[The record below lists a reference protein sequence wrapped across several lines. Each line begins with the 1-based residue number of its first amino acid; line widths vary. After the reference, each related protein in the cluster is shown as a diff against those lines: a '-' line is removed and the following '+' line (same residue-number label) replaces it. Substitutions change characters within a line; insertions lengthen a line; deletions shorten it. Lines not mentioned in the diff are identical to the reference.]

1 MTFTDFI
8 TTRRTTASKPTADIR
23 SRWVSRIIARNLHE
37 QGAAGADTYLRDY
50 GRGISAA
57 KVIALAIQAE
67 CEGCDDLAR
76 GFWAA
81 AYRLETG
88 LTPADQSV
96 SDVGSTQNADHPHI
110 PPALPT
116 TQQPPVLAELPAH
129 LQPGRVITMQPVDA
143 SRTREDYIADPAY
156 LGQPKRDGSRIVVCA
171 TNHTVCYQGRSTAL
185 LASPSIIFDGV
196 FVRVAAALGPFVLDG
211 ELVFLDASGGE
222 HRTGSQAAQA
232 NATNGHPDAPVRCR
246 ICVFKALFA
255 RGRDLTVEREYVR
268 IASADAIVRTAQG
281 MLIKAGVQ
289 HHDVEQVFTA
299 RTTAQKQALVSRQQA
314 EGREGEVWVRTD
326 TTYIGGKG
334 GGEAIVRTKYLEERE
349 VVITALTSTT
359 VAGRPFGAIEV
370 AEARSD
376 GAGAPLGRVGSG
388 FSTADANAIA
398 ALVARHPE
406 GLRIL
411 VRHQG
416 CTENGML
423 WHARFLRIVGPIG
436 MVA

>member
-23 SRWVSRIIARNLHE
+23 SRWVSRIIARNLHK

-50 GRGISAA
+50 GRGISTT

-88 LTPADQSV
+88 LVADPTASP
-96 SDVGSTQNADHPHI
+96 SSTTVAPQI
-110 PPALPT
+110 PPTLPAGN
-116 TQQPPVLAELPAH
+116 QPPVLTGLPAH

-171 TNHTVCYQGRSTAL
+171 TDRAVCYQGRSTAL
-185 LASPSIIFDGV
+185 LASPSRIFDGV
-196 FVRVAAALGPFVLDG
+196 FSRVAEAQGPFVLDG

-232 NATNGHPDAPVRCR
+232 NATNGHSDAPARCR

-268 IASADAIVRTAQG
+268 IASADAIARLAQG

-289 HHDVEQVFTA
+289 HYDVEQVFTA
-299 RTTAQKQALVSRQQA
+299 RTTAQKQALVGRQRA

-326 TTYIGGKG
+326 TTYISGKA

-349 VVITALTSTT
+349 VVIIALTPTT

-388 FSTADANAIA
+388 FSAADAAEIA

-406 GLRIL
+406 GLRIV

-423 WHARFLRIVGPIG
+423 WHARFLRILGPVG

>member
-50 GRGISAA
+50 GRGISTA
-57 KVIALAIQAE
+57 KVIALAIQSE
-67 CEGCDDLAR
+67 CEGCDDLAL

-88 LTPADQSV
+88 MVADFAASSSNGGTPQLPPTKRSTNASV
-96 SDVGSTQNADHPHI
+96 LSG
-110 PPALPT
+110 LP
-116 TQQPPVLAELPAH
+116 EH
-129 LQPGRVITMQPVDA
+129 LQPGAIITMQPVDA
-143 SRTREDYIADPAY
+143 ALTRADYIADPAY
-156 LGQPKRDGSRIVVCA
+156 LGQPKRDGSRIVVLA
-171 TNHTVCYQGRSTAL
+171 TSTAVCYQGRSTSL
-185 LASPSIIFDGV
+185 LATPSVSFDGA
-196 FVRVAAALGPFVLDG
+196 FRRAAEAFGPFVLDG
-211 ELVFLDASGGE
+211 ELVFLDSAGGE

-255 RGRDLTVEREYVR
+255 RGRDLTVEREYIR
-268 IASADAIVRTAQG
+268 IAAADSIVRMAQG
-281 MLIKAGVQ
+281 ILIKAGVR
-289 HHDVEQVFTA
+289 DYDIEQVPTA
-299 RTTAQKQALVSRQQA
+299 RTMTQKQTLVEKQQ
-314 EGREGEVWVRTD
+314 EQGREGEVWVRTD
-326 TTYIGGKG
+326 TTYIGGKS

-349 VVITALTSTT
+349 VVITGLTPTT
-359 VAGRPFGAIEV
+359 VPGRPFGAIEV
-370 AEARSD
+370 AACHPD
-376 GAGAPLGRVGSG
+376 GAGAALGRVGTG
-388 FSTADANAIA
+388 FDASEAREIA

-406 GLRIL
+406 GLRIV

-416 CTENGML
+416 CTENGQL
-423 WHARFLRIVGPIG
+423 WHARFVRIIGPIG

>member
-1 MTFTDFI
+1 MTLTDFI
-8 TTRRTTASKPTADIR
+8 ATHRSTAKKPTADIR
-23 SRWVSRIIARNLHE
+23 SRWASRIIARNLHQ
-37 QGAAGADTYLRDY
+37 QGVAGADTYLRDY
-50 GRGISAA
+50 GRGISTA
-57 KVIALAIQAE
+57 KVVALAIQAE

-88 LTPADQSV
+88 LVADPTASTAGTTMAPQVPPTLPAGD
-96 SDVGSTQNADHPHI
+96 
-110 PPALPT
+110 
-116 TQQPPVLAELPAH
+116 QPPTLAGLPAH

-143 SRTREDYIADPAY
+143 RRTREDYIADPDY

-171 TNHTVCYQGRSTAL
+171 IDRVVCYQGRSTAL
-185 LASPSIIFDGV
+185 LASPSVIFDGA
-196 FVRVAAALGPFVLDG
+196 FSRTAEALGPFVLDG
-211 ELVFLDASGGE
+211 ELVFLDANGGE

-232 NATNGHPDAPVRCR
+232 NATNGHLDAPVRCR

-268 IASADAIVRTAQG
+268 IASADAIVRTVQG

-299 RTTAQKQALVSRQQA
+299 RTTAQKQALADRQRA

-326 TTYIGGKG
+326 TTYIGGKA

-349 VVITALTSTT
+349 VVITALTPTT

-370 AEARSD
+370 AESKPD
-376 GAGAPLGRVGSG
+376 GAGRSLGRVGTG
-388 FSTADANAIA
+388 FSQEDAVEIA

-406 GLRIL
+406 GLRIV

-416 CTENGML
+416 RTETGML
-423 WHARFLRIVGPIG
+423 WHARFLRIVGPVG